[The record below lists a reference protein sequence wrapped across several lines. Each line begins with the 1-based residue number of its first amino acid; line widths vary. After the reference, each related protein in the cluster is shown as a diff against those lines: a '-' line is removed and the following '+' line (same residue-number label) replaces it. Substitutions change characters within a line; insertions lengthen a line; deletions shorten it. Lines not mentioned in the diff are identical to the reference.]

1 MHPTIT
7 EYRMALNKDMLSIYE
22 NFELDRHMG
31 WPVVVAERKGKIIGF
46 LGTQDRKEMVVAG
59 PLEVAIKNKGFVVMR
74 LIEAYDNLMRS
85 LGMKEY
91 WFSVDAKNNVKWE
104 SQVKDSGFCAKI
116 EDVGEESWYKR
127 QL

>member
-1 MHPTIT
+1 
-7 EYRMALNKDMLSIYE
+7 MALNKDMLSIYE
-22 NFELDRHMG
+22 NFELDRRMG

-104 SQVKDSGFCAKI
+104 GQVKDSGFCAKI
-116 EDVGEESWYKR
+116 EDIGDESWYKR